1 LIPLEEFD
9 QPPFI
14 TPPYHDPKM
23 KIGVLTGHLEQD
35 LIQWISDIS
44 HHQGIQILHMFFG
57 EHKWPGLVMLH
68 LEPDEPIHLPFF
80 EQLSNLFQHRL
91 HLCSL

>member
-1 LIPLEEFD
+1 
-9 QPPFI
+9 
-14 TPPYHDPKM
+14 
-23 KIGVLTGHLEQD
+23 
-35 LIQWISDIS
+35 
-44 HHQGIQILHMFFG
+44 
-57 EHKWPGLVMLH
+57 MLH